1 MMDIR
6 EKVTDIIESAVA
18 DVFMFDRDYVAANH
32 GLKFREDLATSSIQY
47 FPIVT
52 ALEEDLDI
60 DIDFHEFQY
69 ESGTIKL
76 AIDYV
81 VKLFNEQHK

>member
-1 MMDIR
+1 MDIR
-6 EKVTDIIESAVA
+6 EKITDILEGAVA
-18 DVFMFDRDYVAANH
+18 DVFMFDREYVAANH
-32 GLKFREDLATSSIQY
+32 ELRFREDLATSSVQY
-47 FPIVT
+47 FPIVA
-52 ALEEDLDI
+52 ALEEELGI

-81 VKLFNEQHK
+81 VKLYNEQRK

>member
-1 MMDIR
+1 MDIR
-6 EKVTDIIESAVA
+6 EKVTSILESAVA
-18 DVFMFDRDYVAANH
+18 DVFMFEMDYVAANH
-32 GLKFREDLATSSIQY
+32 ELKFREDLATSSVQY

-52 ALEEDLDI
+52 ALEEELNI

-69 ESGTIKL
+69 ESGTIEL

-81 VKLFNEQHK
+81 VKLYNEQRK